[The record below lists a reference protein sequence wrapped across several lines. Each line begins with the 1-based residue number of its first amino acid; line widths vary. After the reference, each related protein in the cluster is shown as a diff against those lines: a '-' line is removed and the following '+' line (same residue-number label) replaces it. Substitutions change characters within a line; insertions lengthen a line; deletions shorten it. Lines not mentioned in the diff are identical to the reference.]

1 MEESRIVEIKE
12 DILADNTNA
21 ANAFRKMLENQ
32 GTFFVDVMASP
43 GAGKTTLLLALIE
56 ELRKSASIGIIEADL
71 ESFVDSRKIK
81 DAGIQAVQ
89 LETRGICHV
98 EMSMVER
105 AFQAFGGQH
114 FDYLFLEN
122 IGNLVCPAE
131 FDTGA
136 HKRVML
142 LSVPEGYDKVYKY
155 PPMFAV
161 VDALIV
167 TKTDYLPLNPDFDM
181 AALHKQARVLN
192 PPPWDIR
199 NVRTHRGGN
208 PRTCRMDRRVP
219 QRAFGVEQLST
230 PSVQYTEQTAEQ
242 RGTFTDSEALRISET
257 RNSRHTS
264 SNGSVKT

>member
-1 MEESRIVEIKE
+1 M
-12 DILADNTNA
+12 NT
-21 ANAFRKMLENQ
+21 FML
-32 GTFFVDVMASP
+32 
-43 GAGKTTLLLALIE
+43 
-56 ELRKSASIGIIEADL
+56 
-71 ESFVDSRKIK
+71 
-81 DAGIQAVQ
+81 Q
-89 LETRGICHV
+89 LEYYLSEYEAVSSLDTSWQMGKSGASFCCL
-98 EMSMVER
+98 EGK
-105 AFQAFGGQH
+105 GGQH

-192 PPPWDIR
+192 PHLEIFETCA
-199 NVRTHRGGN
+199 RTGEGI
-208 PRTCRMDRRVP
+208 PELAEWIVACRKELL
-219 QRAFGVEQLST
+219 G
-230 PSVQYTEQTAEQ
+230 
-242 RGTFTDSEALRISET
+242 
-257 RNSRHTS
+257 
-264 SNGSVKT
+264 

>member
-1 MEESRIVEIKE
+1 MEGSRIIEIKE

-21 ANAFRKMLENQ
+21 ANDFRKMLENQ

-56 ELRKSASIGIIEADL
+56 ELRKSSSIGIIEADL

-98 EMSMVER
+98 EMSMVEC

-181 AALHKQARVLN
+181 AALRKQARVLN
-192 PPPWDIR
+192 PR
-199 NVRTHRGGN
+199 L
-208 PRTCRMDRRVP
+208 
-219 QRAFGVEQLST
+219 E
-230 PSVQYTEQTAEQ
+230 
-242 RGTFTDSEALRISET
+242 ISET
-257 RNSRHTS
+257 CARTGEGIRELAEWLA
-264 SNGSVKT
+264 GCRKELLG